1 MKTENEI
8 DREILILKGQSGSL
22 NFSLS
27 KRNEMKRRIKELK
40 EMKKMW
46 KNININKNNIKRE
59 TDRAVLI
66 AMPNSSPFSGYVFW
80 HPARLVR
87 EGRNSAAVSFSF
99 TSNFTFTLRK
109 YSKRL
114 NLLDEQLLSAEDME
128 EAFATINKN
137 ISSPAPHR
145 TRTHVPD
152 EITPTNHEALEELK
166 DD

>member
-1 MKTENEI
+1 MKTEKEI

-46 KNININKNNIKRE
+46 KSININKNNIKRE

-66 AMPNSSPFSGYVFW
+66 AMPNSSSYSDYVFW
-80 HPARLVR
+80 HPAKLIR

-99 TSNFTFTLRK
+99 TSDFTFTIRK
-109 YSKRL
+109 YSKRF
-114 NLLDEQLLSAEDME
+114 NLLDEQSLSADEME
-128 EAFATINKN
+128 EAFGVINKN

-145 TRTHVPD
+145 TRVHVPD
-152 EITPTNHEALEELK
+152 EITPANHEALEELK